1 MRVCYFLNSYEK
13 KRVQNAYFDYEYMRW
28 CDGEYLLPV
37 NPYKGNSP
45 VFSIPKDFLNMLPE
59 IKSEDSK
66 CSANTDK
73 YYGFDY

>member
-1 MRVCYFLNSYEK
+1 MDK

-45 VFSIPKDFLNMLPE
+45 VILIPKDFLNMLPE
-59 IKSEDSK
+59 INSEDF
-66 CSANTDK
+66 AMR
-73 YYGFDY
+73 